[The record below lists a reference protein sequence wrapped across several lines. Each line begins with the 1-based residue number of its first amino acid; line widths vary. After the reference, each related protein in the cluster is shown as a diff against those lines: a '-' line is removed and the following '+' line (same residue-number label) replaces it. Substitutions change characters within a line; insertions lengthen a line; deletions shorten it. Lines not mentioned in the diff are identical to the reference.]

1 MTNSEYQDL
10 IAFLSRK
17 FEEIDRRFEAM
28 QQRFEAR
35 FDAVEAK
42 LAEHDEQFERIDER
56 SREILGHFDHLYK
69 RLERLEQEYHA
80 ILEGLRRIEGLLVDE
95 KVQREELKRGVEY
108 LKRQVAALQDR
119 IEALEQRMHA

>member
-10 IAFLSRK
+10 IAFLGRK
-17 FEEIDRRFEAM
+17 FEEIGRRFDRVEAKLA
-28 QQRFEAR
+28 EHDER

-42 LAEHDEQFERIDER
+42 LAEHDERFG
-56 SREILGHFDHLYK
+56 EILGHFDHLYK
-69 RLERLEQEYHA
+69 RLERLEQEYQA

-119 IEALEQRMHA
+119 IVALEQRLHA

>member
-1 MTNSEYQDL
+1 MGQ
-10 IAFLSRK
+10 RK
-17 FEEIDRRFEAM
+17 ATKDATSPITSPITYAGHDE
-28 QQRFEAR
+28 R

-42 LAEHDEQFERIDER
+42 PAEHDERLG
-56 SREILGHFDHLYK
+56 EILGHFDHLYK
-69 RLERLEQEYHA
+69 RLERLEQEYQA